1 MKAARVVEY
10 HQPAQL
16 VEVPSPAIVGP
27 WDVIVRIAGAG
38 ICRTD
43 LHILEGGLDAAFH
56 PSLPHTLGHEN
67 AGWIEEVA
75 PGITHL
81 RRGDPVILH
90 PAITC
95 GFCDAC
101 RAGNDMHCPTW
112 RFPGV
117 DGLDGGYAEFMR
129 TSARSVV
136 KLAPGTDPASLA
148 PHADAG
154 LTDIHAVKQ
163 IVPFTRPGST
173 VVVIGVGGLGH
184 IAIQLVHLLTPARVV
199 AVATR
204 PERAAFARRFG
215 ADEVVMVGDDGG
227 VGEVLELTHGVG
239 ADAVLDLVGDGN
251 VPGQALRML
260 RKGGAYV
267 IVGYGGRIEFD
278 LLDAINHDWK
288 ILGSQIGT
296 YSELVELMELD
307 RQGRIVSEIQRFPLE
322 DVVSVME
329 RVRLG
334 QIPGR
339 AVLIPGSGATVGA
352 QGT

>member
-1 MKAARVVEY
+1 MKAARVFAY
-10 HQPAQL
+10 HEPVRL
-16 VEVPSPAIVGP
+16 VEVPEPEIVEP

-43 LHILEGGLDAAFH
+43 LHILEGGLEAAFH
-56 PSLPHTLGHEN
+56 PTLPHTLGHEN
-67 AGWIEEVA
+67 SGWVESVGSGVSHLA
-75 PGITHL
+75 ARDPG
-81 RRGDPVILH
+81 ILH

-112 RFPGV
+112 GFPGV
-117 DGLDGGYAEFMR
+117 DGLDGGYAELMK

-136 KLAPGTDPASLA
+136 KLAPGTDPAALA

-154 LTDIHAVKQ
+154 LADLHALDPDDI
-163 IVPFTRPGST
+163 GL
-173 VVVIGVGGLGH
+173 GGLGH
-184 IAIQLVHLLTPARVV
+184 IAIQLLHALTPARVV

-204 PERAAFARRFG
+204 PARAEFARRFG

-227 VGEVLELTHGVG
+227 VGAVLDLTGGVG
-239 ADAVLDLVGDGN
+239 ADAVLDLVGEGT
-251 VPGQALRML
+251 VPAEGLRML

-288 ILGSQIGT
+288 VLGSQIGS
-296 YSELVELMELD
+296 YNELVELMELD
-307 RQGRIVSEIQRFPLE
+307 RQGRIVSEAQRFPLD
-322 DVVSVME
+322 DVVDVME
-329 RVRLG
+329 QVRSG
-334 QIPGR
+334 RIMGR
-339 AVLIPGSGATVGA
+339 AVLVPGGR
-352 QGT
+352 

>member
-1 MKAARVVEY
+1 MKAARVVAY
-10 HQPAQL
+10 HRPAQL
-16 VEVPSPAIVGP
+16 VEMPEPTIVEP
-27 WDVIVRIAGAG
+27 WDVIVKIAGAG

-56 PSLPHTLGHEN
+56 PVLPHTLGHEN
-67 AGWIEEVA
+67 AGWIEEVG
-75 PGITHL
+75 PGISHL
-81 RRGDPVILH
+81 RHGDPVILH

-101 RAGNDMHCPTW
+101 RAGHDMHCPSW

-117 DGLDGGYAEFMR
+117 DGLDGGYAEYMR

-136 KLAPGTDPASLA
+136 TLAPGTDPASLA

-163 IVPFTRPGST
+163 IIPFTRPGST
-173 VVVIGVGGLGH
+173 VVVIGLGGLGH
-184 IAIQLVHLLTPARVV
+184 IAIQLVHALTPARVV

-215 ADEVVMVGDDGG
+215 ADEVVLVGDDGG
-227 VGEVLELTHGVG
+227 VGHVLELTDGVG

-267 IVGYGGRIEFD
+267 VVGYGGRLEFD

-296 YSELVELMELD
+296 YNELVELMELD
-307 RQGRIVSEIQRFPLE
+307 RQGRIVSEIQRFSLD
-322 DVVSVME
+322 DVVDVME
-329 RVRLG
+329 EVRLG
-334 QIPGR
+334 RIMGR
-339 AVLIPGSGATVGA
+339 AVLVPGSSAGSSSAGA
-352 QGT
+352 

>member
-1 MKAARVVEY
+1 MKAARVVGY
-10 HQPAQL
+10 QRAAQL
-16 VEVPSPAIVGP
+16 VDVPMPTIVDP

-56 PSLPHTLGHEN
+56 PTLPHTLGHEN
-67 AGWIEEVA
+67 AGWIEEVG
-75 PGITHL
+75 PGISHL
-81 RRGDPVILH
+81 QRGDPVILH

-95 GFCDAC
+95 GFCHAC
-101 RAGNDMHCPTW
+101 RSGDDMHCPTW

-117 DGLDGGYAEFMR
+117 DGLDGGYAEYMR

-136 KLAPGTDPASLA
+136 KLAADTDPASLA

-154 LTDIHAVKQ
+154 LTDMHAVKQ
-163 IVPFTRPGST
+163 ILPFTRPGAT

-184 IAIQLVHLLTPARVV
+184 IAIQLVHALTPARVV

-204 PERAAFARRFG
+204 PERAEFARRFG
-215 ADEVVMVGDDGG
+215 ADEVVLVGDDGG
-227 VGEVLELTHGVG
+227 VAAVLELTDGIG

-288 ILGSQIGT
+288 VLGSQIGS
-296 YSELVELMELD
+296 YNELVELMELD
-307 RQGRIVSEIQRFPLE
+307 RQGRIVSEIQRFPLD
-322 DVVSVME
+322 DVVDVME
-329 RVRLG
+329 EVRLG
-334 QIPGR
+334 RVMGR
-339 AVLIPGSGATVGA
+339 AVLVPRGA
-352 QGT
+352 